1 VKITGQCG
9 CPGDCGRRATY
20 PGPPGVVYSEAC
32 ARRWRRAGSPPGG
45 VPAPRSAITGVC
57 GCAPWCGRRASA
69 RGPGET
75 ILSKSCRRRWV
86 TAGCPEQPVPA
97 AQPEDAPP
105 PAASPIPGWDEPD
118 PGEIAA
124 RWGWV
129 DPEVRRA
136 RAARAA
142 VDLVRCVQGVPDR
155 MGTEMVMDRFTDWGA
170 LAVLLAW
177 CADLE
182 KVAALAG
189 GAGEGKAA

>member
-1 VKITGQCG
+1 VSITGECQCTDDCDRPASCNG
-9 CPGDCGRRATY
+9 PG
-20 PGPPGVVYSEAC
+20 GVVLSDAC
-32 ARRWRRAGSPPGG
+32 WQRWRRAGKPAVVPP
-45 VPAPRSAITGVC
+45 PRLPRV
-57 GCAPWCGRRASA
+57 
-69 RGPGET
+69 
-75 ILSKSCRRRWV
+75 
-86 TAGCPEQPVPA
+86 
-97 AQPEDAPP
+97 PEDG
-105 PAASPIPGWDEPD
+105 SWDEPD

-155 MGTEMVMDRFTDWGA
+155 MGTELVMDRCTDWGA